1 MMEDEDRRILV
12 DEEEEEEESQQ
23 SEGRGVGVSHGEL
36 SVGLRPCEAN
46 CLSIVHLA
54 SIVAAIGMLGK
65 GAFQQTVSVL
75 YTWPLL
81 WLP

>member
-12 DEEEEEEESQQ
+12 DEEEEESQQ
-23 SEGRGVGVSHGEL
+23 SEGRGGGVSHDEL
-36 SVGLRPCEAN
+36 SVGLRPCETN

-65 GAFQQTVSVL
+65 GAFQQTVSVS
-75 YTWPLL
+75 YIWPLL

>member
-12 DEEEEEEESQQ
+12 DEEEEEESQQ
-23 SEGRGVGVSHGEL
+23 SEGRGVGVSHDEL
-36 SVGLRPCEAN
+36 SVGLRPCETN

>member
-12 DEEEEEEESQQ
+12 DEEEEEESQQ
-23 SEGRGVGVSHGEL
+23 SEGRGGGVSHDEL

-75 YTWPLL
+75 YIWPLL
-81 WLP
+81 WPP

>member
-23 SEGRGVGVSHGEL
+23 SEGRGGGVSHDEL

>member
-12 DEEEEEEESQQ
+12 DEEEEEESQQ
-23 SEGRGVGVSHGEL
+23 SEGRGVGVSHDEL

-65 GAFQQTVSVL
+65 GAFQQTVSVF

-81 WLP
+81 RLL